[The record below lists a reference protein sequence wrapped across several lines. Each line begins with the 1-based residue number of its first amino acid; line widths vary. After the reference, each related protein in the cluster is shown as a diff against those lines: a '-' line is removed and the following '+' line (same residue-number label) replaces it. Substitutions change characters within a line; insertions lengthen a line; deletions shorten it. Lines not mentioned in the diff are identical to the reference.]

1 MIEGIAARNFKSLG
15 DFKLKLGPFTCLIGM
30 NGAGKTSI
38 LQAIDF
44 MSQLMVG
51 RIDDWLEMREWVPGD
66 LVSKFS
72 PSANIQLA
80 LSFLTEGGQR
90 VGWGGQFN
98 RHSLACTSENL
109 TVDGETV
116 LTVRGQVLK
125 VHGAAELQGPIGFNY
140 QGSVLSQ
147 LKGDNLPPAVLAF
160 RDAMRKIRSLE
171 LLAPNL
177 MRRRARSSESDIG
190 PGGEKLSAFLD
201 SIRGAERDSLRDL
214 LRTFYPRLED
224 FKITSQRAGWKKL
237 SVFERFGDHR
247 IETEA
252 RHINDGLLRVLAIL
266 AQAASDRSL
275 ILLDEIENG
284 INPEIVE
291 ALVGALLASPQQM
304 LVTTHSP
311 MILNYLPD
319 DTARQ
324 ALQFVYKNPAG
335 QTRVRPFFSI
345 DRIARKL
352 EVMGP
357 GEAFVDT
364 DLEALTSECVLQ
376 DQDDEAQKLARMHAS
391 LAEQAKDMLSRIDP
405 P

>member
-1 MIEGIAARNFKSLG
+1 MIEAIVARNFKSLG
-15 DFKLKLGPFTCLIGM
+15 DFKLRLGAFNCLIGM

-44 MSQLMVG
+44 ASQLMVG
-51 RIDDWLEMREWVPGD
+51 RIDGWLTMREWEPGD

-80 LSFLTEGGQR
+80 ISFLADSGQR
-90 VGWGGQFN
+90 VSWGGQFN
-98 RHSLACTSENL
+98 RQSLACSTENI
-109 TVDGETV
+109 TVDGERV
-116 LTVRGQVLK
+116 LSVRGQVLK
-125 VHGAAELQGPIGFNY
+125 LAGAAELHGPIGFTY

-147 LKGDNLPPAVLAF
+147 LRGEGLPPAVLAF
-160 RDAMRKIRSLE
+160 RDAMRRIRSLE

-177 MRRRARSSESDIG
+177 MRRRARNSEVDIG
-190 PGGEKLSAFLD
+190 AGGEKLSAFLD
-201 SIRGAERDSLRDL
+201 GIKGLERERLLEL
-214 LRTFYPRLED
+214 LRKFYPRLED
-224 FKITSQRAGWKKL
+224 VKITSQRAGWKKL
-237 SVFERFGDHR
+237 SVYERFGEHR

-284 INPEIVE
+284 MNPEIVE
-291 ALVGALLASPQQM
+291 GLVDALVSSPQQI

-319 DTARQ
+319 ETARQ
-324 ALQFVYKNPAG
+324 AVQFVYKNPAG
-335 QTRVRPFFSI
+335 QTRVRPFFANE
-345 DRIARKL
+345 RIARKL

-364 DLEALTSECVLQ
+364 DLSALTDECVR
-376 DQDDEAQKLARMHAS
+376 QDDEADARMRAM
-391 LAEQAKDMLSRIDP
+391 LAEQVAQISSRLADAQ
-405 P
+405 

>member
-1 MIEGIAARNFKSLG
+1 MIEVIAAKNFKSLG
-15 DFKLKLGPFTCLIGM
+15 NFRLNLAQFTCLIGM

-44 MSQLMVG
+44 VSQLMVG
-51 RIDDWLEMREWVPGD
+51 RIDDWLAMREWEPAE

-72 PSANIQLA
+72 PSANIRVA
-80 LSFLTEGGQR
+80 LSFLTENGQR
-90 VGWGGQFN
+90 VMWGGQFN
-98 RHSLACTSENL
+98 RPNLACSTENL
-109 TVDGETV
+109 TVDGVHV

-125 VHGAAELQGPIGFNY
+125 VVGVAELQGPIGFTY

-147 LKGDNLPPAVLAF
+147 LKGDNLPPAVLEF

-177 MRRRARSSESDIG
+177 MRRRARNSESDIG
-190 PGGEKLSAFLD
+190 PGGEKLSAYLD
-201 SIRGAERDSLRDL
+201 SIKGAEREALRDM
-214 LRTFYPRLED
+214 LRSFYPRIED

-252 RHINDGLLRVLAIL
+252 RHLNDGLLRVLAVL
-266 AQAASDRSL
+266 AQTKSDRSL

-291 ALVGALLASPQQM
+291 ALVNALLASTQQM

-319 DTARQ
+319 ETATKGV
-324 ALQFVYKNPAG
+324 QFVYKNPAG

-345 DRIARKL
+345 QRIAKKL
-352 EVMGP
+352 ELMGP

-364 DLEALTSECVLQ
+364 DLEALTAECVH
-376 DQDDEAQKLARMHAS
+376 QDDLDEARKRTELAA
-391 LAEQAKDMLSRIDP
+391 QADALLSQDVSQ
-405 P
+405 

>member
-1 MIEGIAARNFKSLG
+1 MIEAIAAKNFKSLG
-15 DFKLKLGPFTCLIGM
+15 DFKLNLAQFTCLIGM
-30 NGAGKTSI
+30 NGAGKTTI

-44 MSQLMVG
+44 VSQLMVG
-51 RIDDWLEMREWVPGD
+51 RIDDWLAMREWEPGE

-80 LSFLTEGGQR
+80 LSFLTESGQR
-90 VGWGGQFN
+90 VMWGGHFN
-98 RHSLACTSENL
+98 RQNLACSSENL
-109 TVDGETV
+109 TVDGVHV

-125 VHGAAELQGPIGFNY
+125 VAGVAELQGPIGFTY

-147 LKGDNLPPAVLAF
+147 LKGENLPPAVLEF

-177 MRRRARSSESDIG
+177 MRRRARNSESDIG
-190 PGGEKLSAFLD
+190 PGGEKLSAYLD
-201 SIRGAERDSLRDL
+201 SIKGAEREALRDM
-214 LRTFYPRLED
+214 LRSFYPRIED

-237 SVFERFGDHR
+237 SVFERFGDHL

-252 RHINDGLLRVLAIL
+252 RHLNDGLLRVLAVL
-266 AQAASDRSL
+266 AQTKSDRSL

-291 ALVGALLASPQQM
+291 ALVNALLASTQQM

-319 DTARQ
+319 DAATKGM
-324 ALQFVYKNPAG
+324 QFVYKNLAG

-345 DRIARKL
+345 QRIAKKL
-352 EVMGP
+352 ELMGP

-364 DLEALTSECVLQ
+364 DLEALTAECVH
-376 DQDDEAQKLARMHAS
+376 QDDLDEARKRAKLAA
-391 LAEQAKDMLSRIDP
+391 QADALLSQDVSQ
-405 P
+405 

>member
-1 MIEGIAARNFKSLG
+1 MIEAIAARNFKSLG
-15 DFKLKLGPFTCLIGM
+15 DFKLRLGAFNCLIGM

-44 MSQLMVG
+44 VSQLMVG
-51 RIDDWLEMREWVPGD
+51 RIDDWLAMREWEPGD

-80 LSFLTEGGQR
+80 VSFVADSGQR
-90 VGWGGQFN
+90 VAWSGLFN
-98 RHSLACTSENL
+98 RQSMACSTENIS
-109 TVDGETV
+109 VDGERV
-116 LTVRGQVLK
+116 LTVRAQVLT
-125 VHGAAELQGPIGFNY
+125 VAGAADLHGPIGFTY

-147 LKGDNLPPAVLAF
+147 LRGDSLPPALLAF

-177 MRRRARSSESDIG
+177 MRRRARSSEIDIG

-201 SIRGAERDSLRDL
+201 GIKGVDRERLRDL

-237 SVFERFGDHR
+237 SVYERFGEHR

-291 ALVGALLASPQQM
+291 ALVDALVTSPQQI

-319 DTARQ
+319 VTARQ
-324 ALQFVYKNPAG
+324 AVQFVYKNPAG
-335 QTRVRPFFSI
+335 QTRVRPFFDSE
-345 DRIARKL
+345 RVARKL
-352 EVMGP
+352 DVMGP

-364 DLEALTSECVLQ
+364 DLSALTDECVRQ
-376 DQDDEAQKLARMHAS
+376 DAEDEGRIRAELAAQ
-391 LAEQAKDMLSRIDP
+391 AEQVLSRLADSE
-405 P
+405 

>member
-1 MIEGIAARNFKSLG
+1 MLEAIGARNFKSLG
-15 DFKLKLGPFTCLIGM
+15 NFKLQLGQFTCLIGM

-51 RIDDWLEMREWVPGD
+51 RIDDWLAMRDWSPSD

-72 PSANIQLA
+72 PSANIHLA
-80 LSFLTEGGQR
+80 LIFRTDSDQQ
-90 VGWGGQFN
+90 VSWAGQFN
-98 RHSLACTSENL
+98 RQTLVCSTEAVK
-109 TVDGETV
+109 VDGLEV
-116 LTVRGQVLK
+116 LSVRAQVMK
-125 VHGAAELQGPIGFNY
+125 VAGPPELQGPIGFTY

-147 LKGDNLPPAVLAF
+147 LRGESLPAPVLA
-160 RDAMRKIRSLE
+160 MREALRKVRSLE

-177 MRRRARSSESDIG
+177 MRRRARNAEGGDIG
-190 PGGEKLSAFLD
+190 AGGEKLSAFLD
-201 SIRGAERDSLRDL
+201 TIRGADRETLRQL
-214 LRTFYPRLED
+214 LRKFYPQLED

-237 SVFERFGDHR
+237 SVFERFGEHR

-266 AQAASDRSL
+266 AQASSDRSL
-275 ILLDEIENG
+275 VLLDEIENG

-291 ALVGALLASPQQM
+291 ALVDALLASPQQM

-319 DTARQ
+319 ETARK

-335 QTRVRPFFSI
+335 QTRLRPFFSMPQI
-345 DRIARKL
+345 ENKL
-352 EVMGP
+352 DFMGP
-357 GEAFVDT
+357 GEVFVDT
-364 DLEALTSECVLQ
+364 DLGQLTAACVQQ
-376 DQDDEAQKLARMHAS
+376 DAVDEAHMQGELRA
-391 LAEQAKDMLSRIDP
+391 QAKAMLSRIELP
-405 P
+405 

>member
-1 MIEGIAARNFKSLG
+1 MIEAIAARNFKSLG
-15 DFKLKLGPFTCLIGM
+15 DFKLRLGQFTCLIGM

-51 RIDDWLEMREWVPGD
+51 RIDDWLAMRDWEPGD

-80 LSFLTEGGQR
+80 LSFRTQSGQR
-90 VGWGGQFN
+90 VGWGGHFN
-98 RHSLACTSENL
+98 RQTLACSFENL
-109 TVDGETV
+109 TVDGEKV
-116 LTVRGQVLK
+116 MTVRGQVLK
-125 VHGAAELQGPIGFNY
+125 VVGAQELQGPIGFTY

-147 LKGDNLPPAVLAF
+147 IRSESLPPAALEF
-160 RDAMRKIRSLE
+160 REAMRKVRSLE

-190 PGGEKLSAFLD
+190 AGGEKLSGFLD
-201 SIRGAERDSLRDL
+201 TIRGAEREKLRHL
-214 LRTFYPRLED
+214 LQSFYPRLED

-266 AQAASDRSL
+266 AQAASNRSL

-291 ALVGALLASPQQM
+291 ALVDALLASPQQM

-319 DTARQ
+319 DTAKQ

-345 DRIARKL
+345 EHIASKL

-364 DLEALTSECVLQ
+364 DLNALTTECVQQ
-376 DQDDEAQKLARMHAS
+376 DADDEVRLRAALAAPTEE
-391 LAEQAKDMLSRIDP
+391 ALSRIEIP
-405 P
+405 

>member
-1 MIEGIAARNFKSLG
+1 MIEAIAARNFKSLG
-15 DFKLKLGPFTCLIGM
+15 NFKLQLGQFTCLIGM

-44 MSQLMVG
+44 MSQLMIG
-51 RIDDWLEMREWVPGD
+51 RIDDWLTMREWEPGD

-80 LSFLTEGGQR
+80 LTFRTESGQR
-90 VGWGGQFN
+90 VGWGGQFH
-98 RHSLACTSENL
+98 RQTLACSTENL
-109 TVDGETV
+109 TVDGLSV

-125 VHGAAELQGPIGFNY
+125 VVGTPELQGPIGFTY

-147 LKGDNLPPAVLAF
+147 IRAESLPPAALEF
-160 RDAMRKIRSLE
+160 REAMRKIRSLE

-177 MRRRARSSESDIG
+177 MRRRARSSERDIG
-190 PGGEKLSAFLD
+190 AGGEKLSAFLD
-201 SIRGAERDSLRDL
+201 SIRGADRESLRHL
-214 LRTFYPRLED
+214 LQSFYPRLED

-291 ALVGALLASPQQM
+291 ALVDALLASPQQM

-319 DTARQ
+319 DTAKQ

-345 DRIARKL
+345 EHIASKL

-364 DLEALTSECVLQ
+364 DLNALTNECVQQ
-376 DQDDEAQKLARMHAS
+376 DSEDEARMRAS
-391 LAEQAKDMLSRIDP
+391 LEAQAAEILSRTEVP
-405 P
+405 